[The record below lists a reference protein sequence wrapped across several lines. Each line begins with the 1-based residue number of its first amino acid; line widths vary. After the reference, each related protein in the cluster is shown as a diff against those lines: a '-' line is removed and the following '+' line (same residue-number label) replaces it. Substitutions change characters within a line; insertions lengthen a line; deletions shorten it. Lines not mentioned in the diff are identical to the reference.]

1 MSTFTKEYVV
11 TFDQTALAM
20 ESGDLEV
27 LATPALV
34 AMMENC
40 SKELL
45 KSYLTSEQTSVGA
58 AIEMKHLAPSKVET
72 VIKVTAEIIE
82 QTERKIL
89 FSIQAFQQEQLIGSA
104 SHCRVIVEKATF
116 LKKMKQ
122 EHNM

>member
-11 TFDQTALAM
+11 TSDQTALAM
-20 ESGDLEV
+20 GSGDLEV

-58 AIEMKHLAPSKVET
+58 AIEVKHLAPSKVET
-72 VIKVTAEIIE
+72 VIKITAEIIE
-82 QTERKIL
+82 KTERKVL
-89 FSIQAFQQEQLIGSA
+89 FSIQAFQQEQLIGSS
-104 SHCRVIVEKATF
+104 SHCRVVVEKATF
-116 LKKMKQ
+116 LKKMK
-122 EHNM
+122 